1 MLNRRFTHILLIA
14 AILLGSAASSQE
26 NLRIR
31 RPPVD
36 KGSQQPS
43 DCQISQCFQAPA
55 MRVTLPKPIE
65 GGASNSKLKGG
76 TEKETHKGD
85 LTEIQLQRLASH
97 DIVLLVDRS
106 WSMGT
111 NDCPAPSTLSDK
123 LPFPFAVCT
132 DETTSRWDWC
142 LTQTSHLAKQTERAL
157 ANGFTVVLFAGHF
170 DVFPHVNVKQLRSIF
185 ADHSPGGSTKLEKP
199 LENTFDE
206 YFNRKK
212 LANGHVKPLVVGI
225 ITDGCPTHPEFVRQ
239 EIASVTQQ
247 MHEPNEITIVF
258 FLIGARDRKGEEF
271 VWDISHNLHSQGA
284 KFNIVKSVPFG
295 DIEHL
300 GLARAL
306 AENLQ

>member
-1 MLNRRFTHILLIA
+1 MQLRQFTQLLLIA
-14 AILLGSAASSQE
+14 ALLLGSAAFSEE

-31 RPPVD
+31 RPPAD
-36 KGSQQPS
+36 STNAPS
-43 DCQISQCFQAPA
+43 NDAQISQSFQAPA

-65 GGASNSKLKGG
+65 GGASTSNLKGG
-76 TEKETHKGD
+76 TQKETRKGD
-85 LTEIQLQRLASH
+85 LTEVQLKRLASH

-111 NDCPAPSTLSDK
+111 NDCPASNSWADK
-123 LPFPFAVCT
+123 LPFPLAVGS
-132 DETTSRWDWC
+132 DDSTSRWEWC
-142 LTQTSHLAKQTERAL
+142 LAQTSHLAKQTERAL
-157 ANGFTVVLFAGHF
+157 ANGFTVVLFAGHY

-185 ADHSPGGSTKLEKP
+185 SDHSPGGSTKLEKP

-239 EIASVTQQ
+239 EIASVT
-247 MHEPNEITIVF
+247 HEMRDPTEITIVF
-258 FLIGARDRKGEEF
+258 FLIGAHDRKGEEF
-271 VWDISHNLHSQGA
+271 VADISRNLISDGA
-284 KFNIVKSVPFG
+284 KFNIVRYVPFSQS
-295 DIEHL
+295 EQL